1 MIAGEADAKSSGTPT
16 APSRKLRLFGVNL
29 DCGPEPEPEAE
40 AATAA
45 MHGYLHQSPYA
56 AVSTVPNYWLVLQ
69 ISPSFSYCIIPETGR
84 INRNQLPPLSLL
96 KLIIK

>member
-40 AATAA
+40 AETA
-45 MHGYLHQSPYA
+45 MYGYLHQSPYA

>member
-45 MHGYLHQSPYA
+45 MYGYLHQSPYA